1 MKKNLFNK
9 VLWEKLALGFLTTF
23 TVIIALTILAVS
35 KGNTI
40 NAELRLQTYKVIQDE
55 NDTTDTN
62 YFPLMFDNQTDLE
75 AYCRETC
82 MDIEGEGLVLLKNEN
97 NALPLSENN
106 RVSML
111 LSGSVD
117 TFYSTHGS
125 GRVYANQ
132 CVNFKDALTDE
143 GLIVNNV
150 LYEFYKTSPGKT
162 GRVLAM
168 NDLLGYKIFKTNECE
183 WSKYTLQ
190 AKSSIEEYSDAAIVV
205 VTRMSGEGDD
215 VSFAY
220 SDGRDGS
227 YLSLTQSEYE
237 ILQKLTELK
246 LQNKLDKIV
255 VLINSACALCADF
268 LFDDSL
274 SIDACMWI
282 GCPGG
287 TGTKAVAKALTGKIN
302 PSGRLSDTYVK
313 NNFNSPATAYW
324 KLNDGFANVYE
335 NADAIN
341 LNGTQKYYG
350 VYVENIYVGYRYFET
365 RYEDYVSDRD
375 GVGNYSYSNDV
386 AYTFGHGLSYT
397 TFEYSDFNVEE
408 SADHKS
414 YTVSVKVT
422 NTGTKAGKETVQV
435 YMQKP
440 YTEYDE
446 NNYIEKASIELAGF
460 AKTQVLE
467 PNAFEVVTIKV
478 SKELFKSY
486 DAYGAMTYI
495 LEEGDYYLAVGKN
508 AHDALNNIIMLKR
521 DNGETYALSRMVG
534 EGNKELASLALEQ
547 DEFDDYTYSVTSET
561 GYQVTNQLDFADPN
575 RYDGFDNPETVT
587 YVSRYDWTQTFPKEA
602 ISLSVDTD
610 KMRYDISSHKAIT
623 EDGSA
628 MPKFG
633 ESNGMT
639 LIQMRGKAYGDA
651 DWDKVL
657 DQIEEGEMQQFVT
670 GCIGITP
677 AIQSIMKP
685 MTDEDDGPYGVSH
698 SPYDYSSMP
707 SEGIIASTF
716 NTDLYEKVGTAI
728 AADARL
734 QNLHGLYAP
743 GLNIHRC
750 QFSGRN
756 SEYYSE
762 DPILSAVASTIET
775 LAIQEQGVV
784 CHIKHWILNDE
795 ESHRNGINIWLNEQS
810 AREIYLLPWEWSLR
824 QANANYDLAGNSH
837 AIMTSFNRIGT
848 IWTSASPELMYT
860 ILRSEWGFDGYA
872 LTDMA
877 DSNAGMFMTYDDGF
891 MNGTDCFL
899 GAGSD
904 SELSQWMSS
913 PTFANKIR
921 EATHRMLYIFAN
933 YSASLNGFSAST
945 RFVRILTWWESL
957 VIALNVVFGLLAIGS
972 TTMLVIS
979 TFKKEV

>member
-1 MKKNLFNK
+1 M
-9 VLWEKLALGFLTTF
+9 
-23 TVIIALTILAVS
+23 
-35 KGNTI
+35 
-40 NAELRLQTYKVIQDE
+40 
-55 NDTTDTN
+55 
-62 YFPLMFDNQTDLE
+62 
-75 AYCRETC
+75 
-82 MDIEGEGLVLLKNEN
+82 
-97 NALPLSENN
+97 
-106 RVSML
+106 
-111 LSGSVD
+111 
-117 TFYSTHGS
+117 
-125 GRVYANQ
+125 
-132 CVNFKDALTDE
+132 
-143 GLIVNNV
+143 
-150 LYEFYKTSPGKT
+150 
-162 GRVLAM
+162 
-168 NDLLGYKIFKTNECE
+168 
-183 WSKYTLQ
+183 
-190 AKSSIEEYSDAAIVV
+190 
-205 VTRMSGEGDD
+205 
-215 VSFAY
+215 
-220 SDGRDGS
+220 
-227 YLSLTQSEYE
+227 
-237 ILQKLTELK
+237 
-246 LQNKLDKIV
+246 
-255 VLINSACALCADF
+255 
-268 LFDDSL
+268 
-274 SIDACMWI
+274 
-282 GCPGG
+282 
-287 TGTKAVAKALTGKIN
+287 
-302 PSGRLSDTYVK
+302 
-313 NNFNSPATAYW
+313 
-324 KLNDGFANVYE
+324 
-335 NADAIN
+335 
-341 LNGTQKYYG
+341 
-350 VYVENIYVGYRYFET
+350 
-365 RYEDYVSDRD
+365 
-375 GVGNYSYSNDV
+375 
-386 AYTFGHGLSYT
+386 
-397 TFEYSDFNVEE
+397 
-408 SADHKS
+408 
-414 YTVSVKVT
+414 
-422 NTGTKAGKETVQV
+422 
-435 YMQKP
+435 
-440 YTEYDE
+440 
-446 NNYIEKASIELAGF
+446 
-460 AKTQVLE
+460 
-467 PNAFEVVTIKV
+467 
-478 SKELFKSY
+478 
-486 DAYGAMTYI
+486 
-495 LEEGDYYLAVGKN
+495 
-508 AHDALNNIIMLKR
+508 
-521 DNGETYALSRMVG
+521 
-534 EGNKELASLALEQ
+534 
-547 DEFDDYTYSVTSET
+547 
-561 GYQVTNQLDFADPN
+561 
-575 RYDGFDNPETVT
+575 GFDNPETVT